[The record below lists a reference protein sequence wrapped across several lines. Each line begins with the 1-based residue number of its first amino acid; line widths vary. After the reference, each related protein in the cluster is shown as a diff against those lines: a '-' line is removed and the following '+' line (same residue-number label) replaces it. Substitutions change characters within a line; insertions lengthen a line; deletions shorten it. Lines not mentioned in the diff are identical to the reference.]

1 MNQDE
6 KTYERERMMRAMRK
20 LGFPDE
26 FGMIIADELGGPW
39 SLARMTG
46 YLENAKPTRPE
57 DVADEM
63 LAILEKRR
71 TWSEKMQSESANAGW
86 NEFLREE

>member
-1 MNQDE
+1 MDQDRT
-6 KTYERERMMRAMRK
+6 TYERERLLRAMRK

-26 FGMIIADELGGPW
+26 FALLIAQELGGPW

-46 YLENAKPTRPE
+46 YLENARPTRAE

-63 LAILEKRR
+63 LAILEERR
-71 TWSEKMQSESANAGW
+71 TWAQKMETESANAHW
-86 NEFLREE
+86 NKFLREE